1 MIHLVS
7 KASVHA
13 FYKEAIRSGR
23 KTAEDFYAPV
33 SDRFHAFLNSIG
45 DETARTALDLGYG
58 AGAYTIALARAGF
71 RVLAVDQIPSD
82 ALIRQ
87 MTGGGEWG
95 DRIEPRECLIEEMT
109 TSEDFGVVVA
119 KDVLHYLARGDV
131 ESLLADAV
139 ARSRGENH
147 HYLEVFAGITRTSPD
162 GRQRRIEGEA
172 DYSPG
177 GFRRVVER
185 IYEGWELTL
194 LWSAHTERDV
204 RTGRNCFEATRATVI
219 AANRA
224 A

>member
-7 KASVHA
+7 KASVYA

-23 KTAEDFYAPV
+23 KTAEDLHVPV
-33 SDRFHAFLNSIG
+33 SGRFNAFLDSIG
-45 DETARTALDLGYG
+45 GETARTALDLGYG

-71 RVLAVDQIPSD
+71 RVLAVDQIPCD
-82 ALIRQ
+82 ALLRQ
-87 MTGGGEWG
+87 LTRAGEWG

-109 TSEDFGVVVA
+109 IDEDFGVVVA
-119 KDVLHYLARGDV
+119 KDVLHYLARDDV

-147 HYLEVFAGITRTSPD
+147 HYLEVFTGITRTSPD

-172 DYSPG
+172 GYSPES
-177 GFRRVVER
+177 FRRVVEG

-194 LWSAHTERDV
+194 LWSPHAERDV